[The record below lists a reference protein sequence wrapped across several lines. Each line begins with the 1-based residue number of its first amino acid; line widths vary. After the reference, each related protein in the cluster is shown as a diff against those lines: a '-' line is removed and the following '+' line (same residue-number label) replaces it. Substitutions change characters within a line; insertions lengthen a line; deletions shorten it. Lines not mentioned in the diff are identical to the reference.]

1 MIRCLIKIQIL
12 GLCDDQHDLGI
23 GHVLYPW
30 IENLWGELLKL
41 KPIPPG
47 LEVLKISPNQFRWE
61 ANVLSTDV
69 PKTDRDI
76 YLDSALDKNSSDE
89 GFLEVIVRQLILRK
103 SEISVSIYF

>member
-1 MIRCLIKIQIL
+1 MIRFLIVIQIL

-47 LEVLKISPNQFRWE
+47 LDILKVSPNQFRWE
-61 ANVLSTDV
+61 ANVLSTDA
-69 PKTDRDI
+69 PKSDRDI
-76 YLDSALDKNSSDE
+76 YLNSSLNKNSSDV
-89 GFLEVIVRQLILRK
+89 GLLEVV
-103 SEISVSIYF
+103 VS